1 MAQLIKFNR
10 TYKNILYND
19 TLVLPD
25 DHGKTSEEIEQLIEA
40 RFQQWIYNREN
51 PAVDEAVSE

>member
-10 TYKNILYND
+10 TYKNIVYSD